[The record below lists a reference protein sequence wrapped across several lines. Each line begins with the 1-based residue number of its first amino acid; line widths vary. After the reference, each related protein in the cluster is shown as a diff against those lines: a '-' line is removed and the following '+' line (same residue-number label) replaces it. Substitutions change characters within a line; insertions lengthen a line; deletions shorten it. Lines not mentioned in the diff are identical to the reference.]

1 MWVQFYAPTDDR
13 HKDHAK
19 YIPQYS
25 EYFPIYGNPDIAGVK
40 PLQPKRKYHI
50 GNFII
55 MPLEVPHGECPNFA
69 YVIEHPLTGRI
80 CFVTDAERFPYTIK
94 DCRHLIIECNYS
106 EEIVL
111 RNMLDGK
118 DIRSSYDTHLEL
130 EDCIEAVKRLQNPF
144 LRSVTLCH
152 LSKHNADAEAFIKRF
167 AEEDI
172 SVEIARKGKV
182 IDMNREDF

>member
-1 MWVQFYAPTDDR
+1 M
-13 HKDHAK
+13 
-19 YIPQYS
+19 
-25 EYFPIYGNPDIAGVK
+25 
-40 PLQPKRKYHI
+40 QPKHKYHI

-69 YVIEHPLTGRI
+69 YVIEHSLTGRAV
-80 CFVTDAERFPYTIK
+80 FATDCTAFPYTIK
-94 DCRHLIIECNYS
+94 DVRHVVIEANYS

-130 EDCIEAVKRLQNPF
+130 EACIEAVKRLQNPF
-144 LRSVTLCH
+144 LRSITLCH
-152 LSKHNADAEAFIKRF
+152 LSKCNADAEAFIKRF
-167 AEEDI
+167 AEEGI
-172 SVEIARKGKV
+172 IVEIANKGKV